1 MSSLSTALL
10 YMTSNTVINITSESV
25 TLEGNIK
32 MGSGD
37 LNNIT
42 ITGNGATIM
51 CNNSGGVY
59 CESCDHVVIEGITW
73 DKYGDLNGE
82 NTAGVT
88 FNGTANV
95 ALVNSTFHYSS
106 TAVIFYDVSG
116 TISLT
121 NMNFTSNK
129 NSRGNSGAVI
139 IQNSLSSFVCWCPTV
154 SFSTTHLLDMVQ
166 PCTSMTTVTLE
177 IVLCA

>member
-1 MSSLSTALL
+1 
-10 YMTSNTVINITSESV
+10 
-25 TLEGNIK
+25 

-73 DKYGDLNGE
+73 DKCGDPNGE

-88 FNGTANV
+88 FNNIT
-95 ALVNSTFHYSS
+95 LVNSTFQHSQ
-106 TAVIFYDVSG
+106 TQAVWLYEVSG
-116 TISLT
+116 DI
-121 NMNFTSNK
+121 
-129 NSRGNSGAVI
+129 
-139 IQNSLSSFVCWCPTV
+139 
-154 SFSTTHLLDMVQ
+154 
-166 PCTSMTTVTLE
+166 
-177 IVLCA
+177 